1 MGLRKWKATVM
12 SNIQAGTMLVEESL
26 LLPEA
31 LRLDSE
37 PYAGSWKIVNG
48 VDSARLDEDIRKS
61 GWNCFF
67 VGGQI
72 TVHVVGWRKKAM
84 IRRAVKRLLA
94 IVKSRWFNSAEVT
107 SVASGFFLGVPYVAV
122 SGHSRQIQESTP
134 LEDAAGRKQ
143 AQKAA
148 AWACR

>member
-1 MGLRKWKATVM
+1 MM
-12 SNIQAGTMLVEESL
+12 IEESL

-37 PYAGSWKIVNG
+37 PYAGTWKIVNG
-48 VDSARLDEDIRKS
+48 LDGSRLDEEIRKS

-84 IRRAVKRLLA
+84 IKRGVKRFLA
-94 IVKSRWFNSAEVT
+94 VVKSRWFNSAEIT
-107 SVASGFFLGVPYVAV
+107 GIANGFFLGIPYVTV
-122 SGHSRQIQESTP
+122 SGHSRQIQQSTP
-134 LEDAAGRKQ
+134 LQDAAGRKH

>member
-1 MGLRKWKATVM
+1 VEGGDM
-12 SNIQAGTMLVEESL
+12 SNIQAGTMMVEESL
-26 LLPEA
+26 LLPDA

-37 PYAGSWKIVNG
+37 PYSGTWKIVTG
-48 VDSARLDEDIRKS
+48 LDSSRLDDEIRES

-67 VGGQI
+67 VAGQI

-94 IVKSRWFNSAEVT
+94 IVKSRWFNSAEIT
-107 SVASGFFLGVPYVAV
+107 SIASGFFLGIPYVTV
-122 SGHSRQIQESTP
+122 SGHSRQIQQTAP
-134 LEDAAGRKQ
+134 LQDAAGRKH

>member
-1 MGLRKWKATVM
+1 MVN
-12 SNIQAGTMLVEESL
+12 NIKAGTMMIEESL

-37 PYAGSWKIVNG
+37 PYAGTWKIVNG
-48 VDSARLDEDIRKS
+48 LDSSRLDEEIRKY

-84 IRRAVKRLLA
+84 TRRAVKRLLA
-94 IVKSRWFNSAEVT
+94 IVKSRWFNSAEIT
-107 SVASGFFLGVPYVAV
+107 SVASGYFLGVPYIAL
-122 SGHSRQIQESTP
+122 SGHSRQIQQGAQ
-134 LEDAAGRKQ
+134 LLDAVDRNQ